1 MKILHFADLHLGMET
16 YGGVDPTT
24 GLSTRLIDVL
34 EVLDEV
40 VDYAVQ
46 NAVDLV
52 IFCGDAY
59 KNRDPS
65 QTQQREFAKR
75 LRRLSEN
82 EIPVFL
88 LVGNHDLPNAVGR
101 ANAVEIFDTLSVNY
115 VYVGNRLETY
125 RIPTRGGVVQLV
137 ALPWLKRSAL
147 LSREEGKNLSI
158 DQANDKL
165 QEMMTHRL
173 LELVSA
179 LDPKLPALLVAHVA
193 VSTAKPGSERSMVVG
208 RDPVLLLGNVGLPVF
223 DYVALGHIHRHQV
236 LMERPPVVYAG
247 SLERFDFGDENE
259 EKGFYF
265 VDIKV
270 MAKEKHL
277 NYEFHKVNAR
287 RFVTVTVVITE
298 GEVDPTAVVLKAISQ
313 QQKAIE
319 NAVVRVNISLPST
332 LEGSIRDVEINKA
345 LRVAHY
351 AIVAKEV
358 KQEARLRLG
367 ELTSQSLSPIEALK
381 RYMETKKVSNER
393 QKVLLEYGEKLIW
406 QAEQQIEEGV
416 EARQE

>member
-16 YGGVDPTT
+16 YGGVDATT

-34 EVLDEV
+34 ATLDEV
-40 VDYAVQ
+40 VEYAVK

-52 IFCGDAY
+52 LFCGDAY

-82 EIPVFL
+82 GIPVFL

-101 ANAVEIFDTLSVNY
+101 ANAVEIFDTLSVNC
-115 VYVGNRLETY
+115 VYVGNRLDIY
-125 RIPTRGGVVQLV
+125 RVPTRCGVVQLV

-147 LSREEGKNLSI
+147 LSREEGKNLGI
-158 DQANDKL
+158 DQVNDKL
-165 QEMMTHRL
+165 QEMMTQRL
-173 LELVSA
+173 LELVSV
-179 LDPKLPALLVAHVA
+179 LDPNLPTLLVAHAA
-193 VSTAKPGSERSMVVG
+193 VSTAKPGSERSMIVG
-208 RDPVLLLGNVGLPVF
+208 RDPILLLGNVALPVF
-223 DYVALGHIHRHQV
+223 DYVALGHVHRHQV
-236 LMERPPVVYAG
+236 LMENNPPVVYAG

-259 EKGFYF
+259 EKGFYL
-265 VDIKV
+265 VDIEVTDK
-270 MAKEKHL
+270 AKRV
-277 NYEFHKVNAR
+277 NYKFHKVNAR
-287 RFVTVTVVITE
+287 RFVTVTADIIE
-298 GEVDPTAVVLKAISQ
+298 GETDPTGVVLRAICQ

-319 NAVVRVNISLPST
+319 NAVVRVHISLPCT
-332 LEGSIRDVEINKA
+332 LEASIRDVEINKA
-345 LRVAHY
+345 LRVANY
-351 AIVAKEV
+351 AVVAKEV

-381 RYMETKKVSNER
+381 RYLETKKVRDER

-406 QAEQQIEEGV
+406 QEEQKLEERAEVG
-416 EARQE
+416 